1 MIKILASA
9 CLMARLACQRL
20 DVDWELCLRLW
31 RSRPVIEVILEHPGE
46 KPLMERLDEVL
57 LF

>member
-1 MIKILASA
+1 MIKILVSA
-9 CLMARLACQRL
+9 ILMARLACQRL

-31 RSRPVIEVILEHPGE
+31 RSQPVIEVVLEYPGE
-46 KPLMERLDEVL
+46 KPLVEQLDEVL